1 MQSFGIENTK
11 LIIHQDSLDLK
22 SSILS
27 EIDKRTAA
35 VSEKDLTI
43 RALNNELT
51 KYQVVN
57 PELDRD
63 IKVLFPELNSYSM
76 GMQQHYAKADSVANL
91 IAFIYTSPAALAQ
104 IQQDKLQKWLR
115 NQFPKDSVEI
125 IRR

>member
-1 MQSFGIENTK
+1 MQTFGIDNTR

-22 SSILS
+22 STILS

-57 PELDRD
+57 PELNRD
-63 IKVLFPELNSYSM
+63 IKVLFPEVSTYSM

-91 IAFIYTSPAALAQ
+91 IAFIYTAPTPLTAV
-104 IQQDKLQKWLR
+104 QQNKLHDWLK
-115 NQFPKDSVEI
+115 NHFPKDSIEI